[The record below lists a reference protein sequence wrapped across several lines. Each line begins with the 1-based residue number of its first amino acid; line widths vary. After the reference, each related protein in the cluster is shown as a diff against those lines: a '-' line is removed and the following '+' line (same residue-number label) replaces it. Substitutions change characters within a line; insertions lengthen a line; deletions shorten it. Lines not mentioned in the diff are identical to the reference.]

1 MENSTILPYLIFTD
15 LDSTLLGHRNYTFDE
30 AQPALIA
37 IKHNKIPL
45 ILSSSK
51 TQSEIISFRK
61 DLANN
66 HPFVVENGAAV
77 FIPGGVFDEYD
88 DDLTEVS
95 LAKSR
100 KNILQCIHE
109 LRKQQGFSFKVLS
122 DFTLDEL
129 MTETGL
135 SKQQAMQ
142 AKDRSGSEPIKW
154 LDTEENLVSFKQAV
168 EQQDLK
174 LVKGG
179 RFLHVMG
186 QTDKAQAM
194 HFLVDLYSKQY
205 HQNFTIIALGDSQND
220 QLMLEQAD
228 IAGVILP
235 VTGELLKLKQ
245 TGNTVVN
252 STMPAPKGWQEVMAI
267 ILNLINIKEFT

>member
-15 LDSTLLGHRNYTFDE
+15 LDGTLLSHQNYNFNE
-30 AQPALIA
+30 ALVALTTIDL
-37 IKHNKIPL
+37 NKIPL
-45 ILSSSK
+45 VLNSSK
-51 TQSEIISFRK
+51 TRSEIISFRK
-61 DLANN
+61 ELANN

-100 KNILQCIHE
+100 KDILQCIHE
-109 LRKQQGFSFKVLS
+109 LRKQQAYAFKGFA
-122 DFTLDEL
+122 DFTIEEL

-135 SKQQAMQ
+135 TKQQAMQ

-154 LDTEENLVSFKQAV
+154 MDSEENLVLFKQAV
-168 EQQDLK
+168 EKQGLK
-174 LVKGG
+174 MVTGG

-194 HFLVDLYSKQY
+194 HFLVNLYSKQY
-205 HQNFTIIALGDSQND
+205 HQNFTMIALGDSQND

-235 VTGELLKLKQ
+235 VNGEILKLQQ

-252 STMPAPKGWQEVMAI
+252 STMPAPKGWQEVMTTI
-267 ILNLINIKEFT
+267 FNFIKIKEFT

>member
-1 MENSTILPYLIFTD
+1 MVNSTILPYLIFTD

-30 AQPALIA
+30 AQSALIA

-61 DLANN
+61 KLANH

-109 LRKQQGFSFKVLS
+109 LRKQQGFAFKGFS
-122 DFTLDEL
+122 DFTLEEL

-154 LDTEENLVSFKQAV
+154 LDTEENLVLFKQAV

-194 HFLVDLYSKQY
+194 HFLVELYNKQY
-205 HQNFTIIALGDSQND
+205 QQNFNIIALGDSKND

-228 IAGVILP
+228 FAGVILP
-235 VTGELLKLKQ
+235 DTGELLKLKQ

-252 STMPAPKGWQEVMAI
+252 STMPAPKGWQEVMATI
-267 ILNLINIKEFT
+267 FNLIKIKEFT